1 MLNGSTERRPPGER
15 DFTLEELTYYLKKL
29 ESSHL
34 EEVLTVL
41 TLFQSIKYFLI
52 YFRIIRS

>member
-1 MLNGSTERRPPGER
+1 MLNGSTERKPGER

-41 TLFQSIKYFLI
+41 HLYQSNIYFLI

>member
-41 TLFQSIKYFLI
+41 TLFQSIKYFFNL
-52 YFRIIRS
+52 F

>member
-52 YFRIIRS
+52 YFRIISS